1 LSQSQPRH
9 QLGILL
15 AFIGAVAASGKA
27 IVVKLLLR
35 EGIDPITSLG
45 LRMAFAA
52 PVFAA
57 LAFWGARG
65 NETPLRPYFGRIVVL
80 GFTGYYLASTLDFLG
95 LALISASLERLIL
108 YVYPT
113 MVLLLV
119 RLRGGPPI
127 RARQWIAMLV
137 SYAGV
142 LMAFGVEAQHTMVVS
157 ESPREVVAGAAL
169 VLASGASYAVYL
181 VFSGE
186 LVGKFGALRLT
197 GLASAVAC
205 VFCIGQF
212 VLLRPRL
219 IAAGA
224 DWLTPRV
231 IGLSVLNA
239 TVCTVMPMWMV
250 MRGIQLIGAG
260 LASQIGMIG
269 PLATMFM
276 AVVLLGEPLTPSM
289 IGGTILV
296 VAGIAWLSRAR

>member
-1 LSQSQPRH
+1 VSQSRH
-9 QLGILL
+9 QLGFLL

-35 EGIDPITSLG
+35 EGVDPISALG
-45 LRMAFAA
+45 LRMLFAA
-52 PVFAA
+52 PVFACLVVWA
-57 LAFWGARG
+57 ARG
-65 NETPLRPYFGRIVVL
+65 NDTPVAPHLGRVVLL

-119 RLRGGPPI
+119 RLRGGPRI
-127 RARQWIAMLV
+127 RARQWSAMAL
-137 SYAGV
+137 SYVGV
-142 LMAFGVEAQHTMVVS
+142 LVAFGAEAHHTMLAS
-157 ESPREVVAGAAL
+157 ETTPREVVLGAAL
-169 VLASGASYAVYL
+169 VLASGASYAVYMVL
-181 VFSGE
+181 SGE

-197 GLASAVAC
+197 GLASIVAC

-212 VLLRPRL
+212 AVLRPQL
-219 IAAGA
+219 IAAGGT
-224 DWLTPRV
+224 WLTPRV
-231 IGLSVLNA
+231 IGLSLFNA

-260 LASQIGMIG
+260 QSAQISMIG
-269 PLATMFM
+269 PLATMLL
-276 AVVLLGEPLTPSM
+276 AVAMLGEPLTPAM
-289 IGGTILV
+289 IFGTLLV